1 MTQPNSPQEVSS
13 AVRITRADEGL
24 PFTPNGDHH
33 GVYPVRLHGGAA
45 GATDRLNAGRSH
57 FTPGARVDRG
67 PVTGE
72 TLYVVIDGELTL
84 DVDDP
89 GCSLLRAGDSVY
101 LPKGTVRA
109 LRAGADGATILV
121 IRNP

>member
-1 MTQPNSPQEVSS
+1 MTQHDSTHRLG
-13 AVRITRADEGL
+13 AHVRITRADEGV
-24 PFTPNGDHH
+24 PFTPNDDHH

-45 GATDRLNAGRSH
+45 GATDRLNAGRSR

-72 TLYVVIDGELTL
+72 TLYVVVSGELTL
-84 DVDDP
+84 DVDGP
-89 GCSLLRAGDSVY
+89 GCSLLRTGDSVY
-101 LPKGTVRA
+101 LPKGTMRA
-109 LRAGADGATILV
+109 LCAGPDGATILV